1 MCLRP
6 VICLR
11 STMHANTCGCTL
23 LARLLLGVALAGR
36 RMYRSSRLLPLFLL
50 TASLLT
56 LLLPCVQAADMVM
69 HPSPGHY
76 SGTLVNALL
85 HHCQLPAMQLG
96 KGAAAPLSLEG
107 AAAVA
112 AAAVD
117 EGSSS
122 DGANSSSRGGS
133 GDDAQPPVAEE
144 QQQQAMEQ
152 RQAAAASSLSSGSL
166 GSEQSELDEE
176 DEEEGGFQ
184 LLPAGTAGT
193 ADGTVRPGIVHRLDK
208 GTTGLLVVAKTDAAH
223 LSLAQQVRLGGRA
236 GGRGRWG
243 SRGCRSLGWAGWLSC
258 VRACMHPSDRPPGCA
273 APGS

>member
-1 MCLRP
+1 
-6 VICLR
+6 
-11 STMHANTCGCTL
+11 
-23 LARLLLGVALAGR
+23 
-36 RMYRSSRLLPLFLL
+36 
-50 TASLLT
+50 
-56 LLLPCVQAADMVM
+56 MVM

-112 AAAVD
+112 AAAEGDGSSCDDSSSGGGGGGGGGGDTQLPAAV
-117 EGSSS
+117 EQQQGAAVGSSS
-122 DGANSSSRGGS
+122 FGS
-133 GDDAQPPVAEE
+133 
-144 QQQQAMEQ
+144 
-152 RQAAAASSLSSGSL
+152 ASLES
-166 GSEQSELDEE
+166 SEQSELEEE

-223 LSLAQQVRLGGRA
+223 LSLAQQVCKGSVGCTCLFGQQLLLRGRATNAGRQTGSCHGMACVQLGVLGGLIGNRIVLHCCA
-236 GGRGRWG
+236 ALSQPAVLPCHSRVLCLRKHHHPRG
-243 SRGCRSLGWAGWLSC
+243 SC
-258 VRACMHPSDRPPGCA
+258 VEPYCFPCSSRTGQSA
-273 APGS
+273 AATWQSR